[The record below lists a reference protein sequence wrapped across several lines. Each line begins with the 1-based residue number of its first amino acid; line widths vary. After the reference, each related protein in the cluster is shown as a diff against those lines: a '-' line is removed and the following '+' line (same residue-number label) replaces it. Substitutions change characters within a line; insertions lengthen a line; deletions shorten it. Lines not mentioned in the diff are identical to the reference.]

1 MKASYRIKINLKV
14 FLCSDDNGDVS
25 SIDDNRD
32 TNSDCDDNGD
42 GGDW

>member
-1 MKASYRIKINLKV
+1 MLLWMRCYLIY
-14 FLCSDDNGDVS
+14 LCSDDNGDVS

-32 TNSDCDDNGD
+32 TNSDCDGNGD